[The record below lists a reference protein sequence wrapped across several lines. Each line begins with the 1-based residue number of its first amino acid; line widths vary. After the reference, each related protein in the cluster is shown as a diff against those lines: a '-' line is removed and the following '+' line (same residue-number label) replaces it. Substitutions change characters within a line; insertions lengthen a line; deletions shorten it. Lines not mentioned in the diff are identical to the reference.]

1 MPEPY
6 AEHYRVVVKVH
17 LDGNVWGAVVGPDPI
32 RGVAGFGSTVNA
44 AMADLVIEMAR
55 YHRNWEEFAE
65 PD

>member
-6 AEHYRVVVKVH
+6 AEQYQVAISIH
-17 LDGNVWGAVVGPDPI
+17 LDANQWSAVVGPDPI

-44 AMADLVIEMAR
+44 AMADLVIEMEHD
-55 YHRNWEEFAE
+55 HRTWQEFAE